1 LTIKKKSEFFISQGE
16 KFFYRSYGQG
26 LPILLLHAGIADGR
40 MWQPQINS
48 WGQDFHLIVPDLR
61 GFGRSPIPNGPFSY
75 YEDLVALINH
85 LDVKP
90 VWLVGT
96 SFGSRVALDLYL
108 AHPDLVRGLVL
119 VSPVVSGFEPDETMQ
134 AFGQEEDRLFEAGDL
149 QAATELNMRMWLDG
163 PHRSPDQVDP
173 QVREMVAAMQLQAF
187 QMPEPENAAVIELDP
202 PAINRLNE
210 VRVPT
215 LIIAGLLDVAAIVSH
230 AKMLAQAITGAQ
242 LELVSEAAH
251 LPNMERPILFN
262 AQVQQFIAR
271 ADNL

>member
-1 LTIKKKSEFFISQGE
+1 MTTKKESEFLISQGE

-26 LPILLLHAGIADGR
+26 RPILLLHAGIADGR
-40 MWQPQINS
+40 MWQPQIDG
-48 WGQDFHLIVPDLR
+48 WGQEFHLIVPDLR
-61 GFGRSPIPNGPFSY
+61 GFGRSPIPDGPFSY
-75 YEDLVALINH
+75 HEDLVALIKH
-85 LDVKP
+85 LDVGP

-149 QAATELNMRMWLDG
+149 PAATELNMRMWLDG
-163 PHRSPDQVDP
+163 PQRSPDQVDP
-173 QVREMVAAMQLQAF
+173 QIRETVAAMQLQAF
-187 QMPEPENAAVIELDP
+187 QVPEPENAAVIATDP

-210 VRVPT
+210 IWVPT
-215 LIIAGLLDVAAIVSH
+215 LIIAGSLDVAAIVSH
-230 AKMLAQAITGAQ
+230 AKMLVHEIPGAQ

-251 LPNMERPILFN
+251 LPNMERPALFN
-262 AQVQQFIAR
+262 ERVRRFIVR
-271 ADNL
+271 